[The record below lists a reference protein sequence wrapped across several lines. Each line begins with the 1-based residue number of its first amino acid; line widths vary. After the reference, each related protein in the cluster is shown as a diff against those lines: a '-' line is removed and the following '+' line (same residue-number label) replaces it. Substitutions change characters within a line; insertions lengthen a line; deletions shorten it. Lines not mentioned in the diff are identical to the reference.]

1 MISLDPWKS
10 KETPFLKSRAGRQFQ
25 LLIADKL
32 KWIEYHALGPEQISI
47 RASDLYMRKGIFSW
61 GKKHLPMFIQ
71 NIFRKEPRPENRPKI
86 KLQIGDSGTG
96 EIPPSDN
103 VTISGS
109 DEFDDWLFRYVEK
122 DWNPVFK
129 EIGEAGT
136 FLGYLSGYL
145 SGKLKL
151 PVETVDSMGIEDF
164 DKAFKF
170 KLGVGLDDRE
180 RFEDK
185 LDQSRI
191 KGFAEN
197 YSRNHSAEWIA
208 VYERDENG
216 NIVYE
221 NGQPKRGGKPYQY
234 LKNMWGAM
242 ITDSIRTGKSIE
254 ELQSEM
260 AFPNLYSLVESGKM
274 TEDEYLQVLNGRESD
289 LLTMR
294 LNRNF
299 KRFAFTESA
308 MAFNAGAILAA
319 KESGIEYMIFRRGA
333 RGI

>member
-1 MISLDPWKS
+1 M
-10 KETPFLKSRAGRQFQ
+10 
-25 LLIADKL
+25 
-32 KWIEYHALGPEQISI
+32 KWIEYQALGPDKISI
-47 RASDLYMRKGIFSW
+47 RASNLYMRKGIFSW
-61 GKKHLPMFIQ
+61 GKKHLPEFIQ
-71 NIFRKEPRPENRPKI
+71 NIFRKNPRPENRPKVEL
-86 KLQIGDSGTG
+86 KIGNSGGG
-96 EIPPSDN
+96 EIHTDEIIP
-103 VTISGS
+103 IS
-109 DEFDDWLFRYVEK
+109 DEFDDWLFKYVEQ
-122 DWNPVFK
+122 DWNPVFN
-129 EIGEAGT
+129 EIGETGT

-164 DKAFKF
+164 DRAFKY
-170 KLGVGLDDRE
+170 KLGVGLDDKE
-180 RFEDK
+180 AIEYK
-185 LDQSRI
+185 LDSDRI
-191 KGFAEN
+191 QHFAEN
-197 YSRNHSAEWIA
+197 YSKNHSAEWIA

-216 NIVYE
+216 NIIYE

-234 LKNMWGAM
+234 LKALWGAM
-242 ITDSIRTGKSIE
+242 VTDAVKTGKSIE

-260 AFPNLYSLVESGKM
+260 AFPDLYSLVESGKM